1 MKSHFHNWSDV
12 RVFLAVVR
20 TGSTLGASKTLA
32 MTQPTVARRI
42 DALEHAL
49 GLMLFDRDTRGFHPT
64 AEALELME
72 PAEKIEAG
80 VTALSEAAERA
91 KSNGGGAIR
100 LTAPIPA
107 FTRRLS
113 GLLDSFCEMHPNV
126 RFEFFPS
133 NAMTDIAGGEVDIAI
148 RAAEEVED
156 PALICRKLA
165 VLTGSLYG
173 SKRYGDKHG
182 LPASVDDLAG
192 HKFIV
197 FDAPGNPIKLNNWLL
212 GRIDPDQIMMRVPD
226 INAMFTAIEMG
237 AGLGPLPTSQV
248 KIQDKVI
255 RCFAPPPETALT
267 LWLLVNPKAYR
278 RAEVKAFTSFFAP
291 RYAAEMVQLENRS
304 G

>member
-1 MKSHFHNWSDV
+1 MKSHFQNWSDV

-20 TGSTLGASKTLA
+20 AGSTLGASKELA

-42 DALEHAL
+42 DALENAL
-49 GLMLFDRDTRGFHPT
+49 GLTLFDRDTRGFRPT
-64 AEALELME
+64 PEAQELMAA
-72 PAEKIEAG
+72 AEMIETGAA
-80 VTALSEAAERA
+80 ALSEAAEKE
-91 KSNGGGAIR
+91 KSKGGGAIR

-113 GLLDSFCEMHPNV
+113 GILDGFCEMHPNV

-133 NAMTDIAGGEVDIAI
+133 NAMVDIAGGEVDVAV
-148 RAAEEVED
+148 RAADTIED
-156 PALICRKLA
+156 PALICRKLT

-173 SKRYGDKHG
+173 SKRYCDKHG
-182 LPASVDDLAG
+182 LPASADDLAG

-197 FDAPGNPIKLNNWLL
+197 FGGPGNPIKLNNWLL
-212 GRIDPDQIMMRVPD
+212 GRINPDQIIMRVPD
-226 INAMFTAIEMG
+226 QSAMFTAIEMG

-248 KIQDKVI
+248 KAQDKVI
-255 RCFAPPPETALT
+255 RCFAPPPEASLT

-291 RYAAEMVQLENRS
+291 RYAAEMAQLENRS